1 MASVSGSLTVHYLRV
16 MEPHVFDFAY
26 SLNIVTAVIAG
37 GLTSIWGGAVGAT
50 IFIAVREAVRG
61 LGIPYLET
69 IVMGVLTCFVLIL
82 FPRGFVGAL
91 SDIFSRLFSRPARMG
106 VARAARAP
114 IGAVAGPAIAADP
127 APLLEVIGAEKAFGS
142 LRAVGNVSFAV
153 PHGSI
158 TALIGPNGAGK
169 TTLFNLIN
177 GHLPLAAGTVRFAGR
192 DISRALP
199 EEIAAL
205 AIARTFQNLQL
216 FETMTVIENVM
227 CGRHRLA
234 TAGIVEIVARV
245 PRVAR
250 EEARIRAAAEH
261 WLDFVG
267 LGREV
272 GSLSPAALPFGH
284 RRLVEIARAMALEP
298 VLLLMDEPAS
308 GLNDTETE
316 RLGELLLRINAGG
329 TTILLVEHD
338 IRLVF
343 GVSDHVVVLHHG
355 EKIAAGAPAVIRR
368 DPQVVAAYLGH

>member
-1 MASVSGSLTVHYLRV
+1 M
-16 MEPHVFDFAY
+16 
-26 SLNIVTAVIAG
+26 
-37 GLTSIWGGAVGAT
+37 
-50 IFIAVREAVRG
+50 
-61 LGIPYLET
+61 
-69 IVMGVLTCFVLIL
+69 
-82 FPRGFVGAL
+82 
-91 SDIFSRLFSRPARMG
+91 
-106 VARAARAP
+106 
-114 IGAVAGPAIAADP
+114 
-127 APLLEVIGAEKAFGS
+127 LLEINDVELRFGG
-142 LRAVGNVSFAV
+142 VQ
-153 PHGSI
+153 
-158 TALIGPNGAGK
+158 ALAGVRFSVERGEILGVIGPNGAGK